1 MKRAITTVLLLA
13 ALQAGAQWS
22 DTTNFFEDT
31 LHMPVGVATG
41 AQRNPIVLNSYPDGG
56 FIVVWED
63 ERDMATNNTD
73 IYAQKYDKHG
83 NRLWAENG
91 IPIATNPTR
100 EHYTF
105 SSNQDNRNRSFMAT
119 DSAGGFYLC
128 FSEDSV
134 SQYNWEKV
142 TVQHVRSNGTKVF
155 SGSGHIFAR
164 SITANLQM
172 MAQLVPDGNR
182 GFYLAYKYR
191 QGSFGNDYIIT
202 YCYRDENG
210 TMRFYGG
217 GRMNENAIQTSTVA
231 PCGTR
236 TFVEY
241 PSTDVL
247 EYAIWPDG
255 DGGCSVIMSLS
266 GNAAGQHAMM
276 GYNRLWRCKKDS
288 KVQTYFRNTSGTACP
303 RYSDYKKG
311 DVYRLFTLATD
322 FQSVACGG
330 GGGPLYTYTNYRLLS
345 NGFMLLDNQGYD
357 YGNPKG
363 ATVTTAGN
371 INVDIMGV
379 TRRTYNNSVLSD
391 FIVYG
396 YSFPIQKNDSVP
408 YQRATHNNPD
418 IGYNPS
424 PPGNMSR
431 FTPFRD
437 TLLAFSNYYQDFCV
451 ASGSNHFYTAGVM
464 AKTGNRKVLL
474 QHLTVAQ
481 KAVDSFVVEYDTD
494 IAGDTIKYGRT
505 IGSELNPG
513 TNGAGMSFD
522 VPHIT
527 VTRTGKAFFSI
538 LEAGVGPR
546 VSPIQNGT
554 ALQWGAMGRTTGT
567 GVYNGSYYAT
577 SNPVFAIDSNGR
589 TGIMVWSDTRYVPP
603 ATGDNVFMRQINKLD
618 NEFYYPPLKPAKP
631 AYYAFSDIA
640 AYPAV
645 LYGTT
650 RQNTPI
656 ELYNSYNATGFSTVA
671 VVNDVLHLGHVNV
684 HVYQHQNAARRY
696 NGVPYLNRNITIKTD
711 SLPPGGRPELF
722 LYFTNT
728 EFDLLKAADI
738 TIANPD
744 DLVAVRQPAATA
756 VAPAT
761 YSPVAG
767 EEILAPVL
775 WDSVPGGYYIKL
787 NPSGFGNF
795 FIQKMPTA
803 AVCGGVST
811 SFTASVSGATYLW
824 QVNTGSGFTS
834 ISNNATYSGATT
846 ATLQINNPP
855 SAFSGYRYRCVVN
868 GTLVS
873 NSFYLQVAN
882 TWTGAVNNQWETPGN
897 WSCGTVPD
905 ANTDVIINS
914 GTVTVNSN
922 ASCRTLKVSPG
933 ASVVV
938 ATGFTITVTH

>member
-1 MKRAITTVLLLA
+1 MKKAITTLLVITS
-13 ALQAGAQWS
+13 LQAAAQWS

-31 LHMPVGVATG
+31 LHMPVGVANG

-73 IYAQKYDKHG
+73 IYAQKYDKNG

-105 SSNQDNRNRSFMAT
+105 SSNQDYRNRSFMAT

-134 SQYNWEKV
+134 SQYTWEKV
-142 TVQHVRSNGTKVF
+142 TVQHIRSNGTKVF
-155 SGSGHIFAR
+155 PGSGYIFAR
-164 SITANLQM
+164 SISANLQM
-172 MAQLVPDGNR
+172 MAQLVPDGSR
-182 GFYLAYKYR
+182 GFYLAYKYK
-191 QGSFGNDYIIT
+191 QGSTGNEYISA

-210 TMRFYGG
+210 IMAYYGG
-217 GRMNENAIQTSTVA
+217 GRMNENAIQTSSIA

-241 PSTDVL
+241 PGMVVL
-247 EYAIWPDG
+247 EYALWPDG
-255 DGGCSVIMSLS
+255 DGGCSVLMSLS
-266 GNAAGQHAMM
+266 ANAPGQYAMM

-288 KVQTYFRNTSGTACP
+288 KVKTYFRNTSGTACP

-311 DVYRLFTLATD
+311 DVYMLYTLSTD
-322 FQSVACGG
+322 YQDVMCGG

-345 NGFMLLDNQGYD
+345 NGFMLLDNEGYD

-379 TRRTYNNSVLSD
+379 TRRTYSNNVLSD

-396 YSFPIQKNDSVP
+396 YSFPVQKNDSMP
-408 YQRATHNNPD
+408 YQRTTHSNPD
-418 IGYNPS
+418 IGYNPT
-424 PPGNMSR
+424 PPLTMSK
-431 FTPFRD
+431 FTFFRD

-451 ASGSNHFYTAGVM
+451 ASGGNHFYAAGVM
-464 AKTGNRKVLL
+464 SKTGNRKVLL
-474 QHLTVAQ
+474 QHITIAQ
-481 KAVDSFVVEYDTD
+481 KAVDSFAAEYDS
-494 IAGDTIKYGRT
+494 TILGNTFKYGRA
-505 IGSELNPG
+505 IGSELNQG
-513 TNGAGMSFD
+513 INGSSMTFD

-538 LEAGVGPR
+538 LEGGVAPR
-546 VSPIQNGT
+546 ISPVRSGT
-554 ALQWGAMGRTTGT
+554 ELQWGAMGRLTGT
-567 GVYNGSYYAT
+567 GVYNGGYYTTAT
-577 SNPVFAIDSNGR
+577 PVFAIDSGGR
-589 TGIMVWSDTRYVPP
+589 SGLMVWSDTRYLPT
-603 ATGDNVFMRQINKLD
+603 ASGDNVFMRHIDKLD
-618 NEFYYPPLKPAKP
+618 NDFHYPPFKPAKP

-650 RQNTPI
+650 KQYTPV
-656 ELYNSYNATGFSTVA
+656 ELYNSYNGTGFSTVA
-671 VVNDVLHLGHVNV
+671 VVDDRQYLGHVNI
-684 HVYQHQNAARRY
+684 HVYQHQHAARRY

-711 SLPPGGRPELF
+711 SLPPGYRPDLF
-722 LYFTNT
+722 LYFTKT

-738 TIANPD
+738 TIADPG
-744 DLVAVRQPAATA
+744 DLIALRQPASSAF
-756 VAPAT
+756 APAT
-761 YSPVAG
+761 YTPVAG
-767 EEILAPVL
+767 EELLASAL
-775 WDSVPGGYYIKL
+775 WDTVTGGYYIKI
-787 NPSGFGNF
+787 NPAGFGNF

-803 AVCGGVST
+803 SICGGAST
-811 SFTASVSGATYLW
+811 SFTSTINGATYLW
-824 QVNTGSGFTS
+824 QVNTGSSFAS
-834 ISNNATYSGATT
+834 ISNNAIYSGATT
-846 ATLQINNPP
+846 ATLQITTPP
-855 SAFSGYRYRCVVN
+855 GSYNGYRYRCVVN
-868 GTLVS
+868 GTMVS
-873 NSFYLQVAN
+873 SSFYLQLAN

-905 ANTDVIINS
+905 ANTDVIVNS

-922 ASCRTLKVSPG
+922 TSCRSLKVSPG
-933 ASVVV
+933 ASVQV
-938 ATGFTITVTH
+938 TPGFNLTVTH